1 MESDQQHAASLD
13 KTKETSN
20 ENTAVQVES
29 GPIDDSSASADS
41 SSNAPLDAEESA
53 LAAHQAKEWS
63 GDAALDDSR
72 REDETIERVA
82 VDASLEDVMAAGSE
96 TAAESVGDSGAT
108 LDAESQPFVGR
119 WNQLISS
126 TNWEKGRI
134 ICDWRNNLQA
144 SGVGANG
151 FSDEAWAR
159 RVGGVTA
166 PHVGRLRR
174 VFEAFGGQYETYPG
188 LYWSHFLAALDWDD
202 APLWLEGAVRS
213 GWSISQM
220 RNQRWEASGGRVEDQ
235 PKASD
240 LIESDTDEDVVMP
253 AQGGGREGRFDDEPN
268 GVSAG
273 PAPEGPDFGDEPFDG
288 SAELPE
294 PVAKAEGETENL
306 DGPGTAS
313 LVQPFAGLPDLP
325 DDMTEALEM
334 FKLSIIR
341 HKATGWTLIAPESV
355 VQVLEALRTLV
366 TSRSE

>member
-1 MESDQQHAASLD
+1 MESDQQPVASLD
-13 KTKETSN
+13 SPKETSN
-20 ENTAVQVES
+20 ESTAVHVES
-29 GPIDDSSASADS
+29 GPSDDSSASADS

-63 GDAALDDSR
+63 GDAVLDDSKH
-72 REDETIERVA
+72 EGETMN
-82 VDASLEDVMAAGSE
+82 DMAAE
-96 TAAESVGDSGAT
+96 NEVAEESIGDAVAT

-144 SGVGANG
+144 SGVGANE

-174 VFEAFGGQYETYPG
+174 VFEAFGGQHETYPG

-253 AQGGGREGRFDDEPN
+253 AQGGGREGRFDDEPG

-273 PAPEGPDFGDEPFDG
+273 PSPEGPDFGDESYDG
-288 SAELPE
+288 AAELPE

-355 VQVLEALRTLV
+355 VQVLEALRILV